1 MLVPILANYSL
12 HLISPSNYIQA
23 PGGTYVSFITPIGGS
38 DGSEFLIGQD
48 QTAAWA
54 KVDWDEGK
62 VGTLICFE
70 KYWDI
75 HDTT

>member
-1 MLVPILANYSL
+1 MCVSFLFQLQV
-12 HLISPSNYIQA
+12 

-62 VGTLICFE
+62 VGTTNILREFVSIP
-70 KYWDI
+70 
-75 HDTT
+75 DT